1 MRQGGSLKFLGRAFR
16 YILWFVFA
24 AAIAWLLKRIFASAA
39 QRQVRNADARARVN
53 PAPSPKLLHRDPVCG
68 SYIAEEISY
77 PWEQGSETL
86 HFCSREC
93 LEHYRAGDRIAAG
106 A

>member
-1 MRQGGSLKFLGRAFR
+1 MKFLGRMLR
-16 YILWFVFA
+16 YIFWFVVA
-24 AAIAWLLKRIFASAA
+24 AAIAWLVKRVFASAA
-39 QRQVRNADARARVN
+39 RRQVETANQRPPVNAPVT
-53 PAPSPKLLHRDPVCG
+53 PKLLHRDPVCG
-68 SYIAEEISY
+68 SYVAEEISY
-77 PWEQGSETL
+77 SWEQGNETL

>member
-1 MRQGGSLKFLGRAFR
+1 MLRFAA
-16 YILWFVFA
+16 WFVFA
-24 AAIAWLLKRIFASAA
+24 AAIAWLLKRIFASDG
-39 QRQVRNADARARVN
+39 QRQVSAAKERTRVEQAART
-53 PAPSPKLLHRDPVCG
+53 KQLYRDPMCG

-77 PWEQGSETL
+77 PWEHGSETL

-93 LEHYRAGDRIAAG
+93 MEHYRAGARLAAG

>member
-1 MRQGGSLKFLGRAFR
+1 MLR
-16 YILWFVFA
+16 YIFWFVA
-24 AAIAWLLKRIFASAA
+24 TVAVAWLLKRVFASAA
-39 QRQVRNADARARVN
+39 RRQVGSASDRLPVN

-68 SYIAEEISY
+68 LYVAEEISY
-77 PWEQGSETL
+77 PWEQANETL

-93 LEHYRAGDRIAAG
+93 LEHYRAGDRIAAR

>member
-1 MRQGGSLKFLGRAFR
+1 MKFLGRAFR
-16 YILWFVFA
+16 YIAWFVFA

-39 QRQVRNADARARVN
+39 RQQTVAANTRARVS
-53 PAPSPKLLHRDPVCG
+53 PAPSPKLLYRDPVCG
-68 SYIAEEISY
+68 SYIAEEISH

>member
-1 MRQGGSLKFLGRAFR
+1 MKLLGRMFR
-16 YILWFVFA
+16 FVLWFLFA
-24 AAIAWLLKRIFASAA
+24 AAFAWLLKKLFASAER
-39 QRQVRNADARARVN
+39 RQVDTANARNSVN
-53 PAPSPKLLHRDPVCG
+53 SAPRLKQLYRDPVCG
-68 SYIAEEISY
+68 AYIAEEISY

-93 LEHYRAGDRIAAG
+93 LQHYRAGDRIAAG

>member
-1 MRQGGSLKFLGRAFR
+1 MKFLGQMLR
-16 YILWFVFA
+16 YMFWFVVA
-24 AAIAWLLKRIFASAA
+24 AGVAWLVKRVFASAA
-39 QRQVRNADARARVN
+39 QRQVDSADHRQPIASTA
-53 PAPSPKLLHRDPVCG
+53 SPKLLYRDPVCG
-68 SYIAEEISY
+68 SYVAEEISY

>member
-1 MRQGGSLKFLGRAFR
+1 MFR
-16 YILWFVFA
+16 LAAWFVFA
-24 AAIAWLLKRIFASAA
+24 AAIAWLLKRIFASET
-39 QRQVRNADARARVN
+39 QRRVSTAN
-53 PAPSPKLLHRDPVCG
+53 ERTRVEPASRTKLLHRDPMCG

>member
-1 MRQGGSLKFLGRAFR
+1 MKFLERAFR
-16 YILWFVFA
+16 YIVWFVFA

-39 QRQVRNADARARVN
+39 RQQTVAANRCARVS

>member
-1 MRQGGSLKFLGRAFR
+1 MFR
-16 YILWFVFA
+16 YIFWFVVTA
-24 AAIAWLLKRIFASAA
+24 AVAWLVQRLFASATR
-39 QRQVRNADARARVN
+39 RQVGSANHRQPMTSAAN
-53 PAPSPKLLHRDPVCG
+53 PKSLYRDPVCG
-68 SYIAEEISY
+68 SYVAEEISY